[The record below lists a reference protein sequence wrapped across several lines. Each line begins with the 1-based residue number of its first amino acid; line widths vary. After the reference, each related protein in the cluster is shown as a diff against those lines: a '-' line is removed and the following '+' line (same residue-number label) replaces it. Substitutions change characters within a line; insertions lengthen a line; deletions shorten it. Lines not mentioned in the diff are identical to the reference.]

1 MASLQDQ
8 LLKAGLIDKNKAQKA
23 NKDRQKQANLVRKSG
38 ASTDNK
44 TRVLAQQEHAK
55 KLARDRDLN
64 LQKQQASN
72 QKAIAAQV
80 KQLIEMNKLDRD
92 QGEIAYNFVYR
103 NKVKNIGVSE
113 EQKNQL
119 TLGRLA
125 IVTLLV
131 NREYRFEIVPSP
143 VAEKIAQ
150 RDVDSVVHL
159 NQKVEMEENED
170 DAYADFQ
177 IPDDLTW

>member
-8 LLKAGLIDKNKAQKA
+8 LLKAGLVDKNKAKKA
-23 NKDRQKQANLVRKSG
+23 SKDRQKQSKLVRKSG
-38 ASTDNK
+38 ASIDNESK
-44 TRVLAQQEHAK
+44 ILAQREQVK
-55 KLARDRDLN
+55 KLARDRELN
-64 LQKQQASN
+64 RQKQQASN

-80 KQLIEMNKLDRD
+80 KQLIVMNKLDRD
-92 QGEIAYNFVYR
+92 QGEISYSFIYQ
-103 NKVKNIGVSE
+103 NKVKNIGVTA

-125 IVTLLV
+125 IVTLLI
-131 NREYRFEIVPSP
+131 NKERKFEIVPAV

-159 NQKVEMEENED
+159 NQKVELEEDEND
-170 DAYADFQ
+170 PYADFQ

>member
-8 LLKAGLIDKNKAQKA
+8 LLKAGLVDKNRA
-23 NKDRQKQANLVRKSG
+23 NKASKDKQKQANLVRKSG
-38 ASTDNK
+38 AKTDNAVK
-44 TRVLAQQEHAK
+44 ARAQQERAT
-55 KLARDRDLN
+55 KLARDRELN

-80 KQLIEMNKLDRD
+80 RQLIEMNCMDRD
-92 QGEIAYNFVYR
+92 QGEIPYSFIYK
-103 NKVKNIGVSE
+103 NKVKNIGVNADL
-113 EQKNQL
+113 KNQL

-125 IVTLLV
+125 IVTFLL
-131 NREYRFEIVPSP
+131 NSQRKFEIVPAP

-150 RDVDSVVHL
+150 RDAASVVHL
-159 NQKVEMEENED
+159 DQKVEMDDD

-177 IPDDLTW
+177 VPDDLTW